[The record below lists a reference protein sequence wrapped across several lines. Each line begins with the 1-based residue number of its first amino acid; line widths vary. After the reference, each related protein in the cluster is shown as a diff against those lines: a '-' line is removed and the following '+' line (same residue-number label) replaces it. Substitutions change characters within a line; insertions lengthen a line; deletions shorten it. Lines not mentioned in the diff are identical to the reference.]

1 MTYRGSILL
10 AGASLCAAFAMSFA
24 PAALAAACKTDATD
38 GCDRPGLACS
48 PPKDGKC
55 VTVKTPVPLSSP
67 KLSCECQ
74 EAKAKVIE
82 RKPLDYHPV
91 KPVDLHPVEPVKP
104 ALKPVDVHLVK
115 LPPVKPPAHP
125 TKPPPKPVG

>member
-1 MTYRGSILL
+1 MTKRGSVLL
-10 AGASLCAAFAMSFA
+10 AGASLCAALTVSFA

-55 VTVKTPVPLSSP
+55 VTVKTPVPLSAP

-74 EAKAKVIE
+74 EAKAKFVE
-82 RKPLDYHPV
+82 RKP
-91 KPVDLHPVEPVKP
+91 VE
-104 ALKPVDVHLVK
+104 LKPV
-115 LPPVKPPAHP
+115 
-125 TKPPPKPVG
+125 TTPPPKPKPVLSKPSHPVG